1 MPIELM
7 LLIAVK
13 ALVEL
18 AALFLFGQGLLYI
31 LAGQKRDNNF
41 FYQLFRMLTGPVVRV
56 TRRLTP
62 KFVVDRHIPYVAF
75 LLLFWIWLG
84 TLFIMAQVCQS
95 SGIDCKAWRESSA
108 LLHHGAGHATAHYR
122 V

>member
-7 LLIAVK
+7 LLTIVK

-18 AALFLFGQGLLYI
+18 AALFLLGQGILYL

-41 FYQLFRMLTGPVVRV
+41 FYQLFKMLTGPVVRV

-62 KFVVDRHIPYVAF
+62 GFVLDRHIPYVSF
-75 LLLFWIWLG
+75 LLLFWLWLG
-84 TLFIMAQVCQS
+84 TLFLMAQVCQS
-95 SGIDCKAWRESSA
+95 SGVDCKAWREGSA
-108 LLHHGAGHATAHYR
+108 SQEREHATAGYR